1 MGPKVIA
8 PGHAVGAPDHPHR
21 GQTTV
26 SYILNG
32 ELEHKDSAG
41 HEGRL
46 SAGWVQWM
54 DAASG
59 VVHSEMPSKRL
70 QTEGGVLEGFQVRV
84 LLVSPG
90 GQNT

>member
-1 MGPKVIA
+1 M
-8 PGHAVGAPDHPHR
+8 GAPDHPHR

-26 SYILNG
+26 SYILSG

-41 HEGRL
+41 HSGKL

-59 VVHSEMPSKRL
+59 VVHSEMPSAKMLR
-70 QTEGGVLEGFQVRV
+70 EGGTMEGFQVC
-84 LLVSPG
+84 
-90 GQNT
+90 